1 MLSKKC
7 HVSTASPRIEFGGQ
21 DRDNRVTPNVRLI
34 KNGEGA
40 SVPNAELE
48 RLLEVERSRKE
59 QANHTTRTLREC
71 GQEEP
76 KGVDK
81 VEVVANNIPS
91 MWNEQLAQI
100 GCDKKR
106 SSKKVTA
113 QQLSI
118 VLMDISYTGR
128 TVLALYETLVEG
140 RPYRWVAE
148 RYGLNSDSFKVARS
162 RVLALIT
169 SLDKSQVG

>member
-1 MLSKKC
+1 MLSKKSD
-7 HVSTASPRIEFGGQ
+7 VSTASPRIEVGGQ
-21 DRDNRVTPNVRLI
+21 DRDNRVTRIEREVPDA
-34 KNGEGA
+34 KPEG
-40 SVPNAELE
+40 V
-48 RLLEVERSRKE
+48 
-59 QANHTTRTLREC
+59 TT
-71 GQEEP
+71 
-76 KGVDK
+76 

-148 RYGLNSDSFKVARS
+148 RYGLKSDSFKVARS
-162 RVLALIT
+162 RVLTLIT
-169 SLDKSQVG
+169 SLDKSHVG